1 MASPDTIQH
10 LIFLISLQC
19 TTERESRH
27 VHIWTP
33 LSLSLLCLMVMA
45 VTSVNSPNPFH
56 STPPFC
62 LLDAPEPV
70 NSITNQ
76 RRMVGVSCRPLHWF
90 PMAGDSIL
98 PCKLTRSLINT
109 RLLLFSLPPAPFL
122 KNFQTLYTPWREFLC
137 KKKKNSIHSP
147 KFVTSAEI
155 LHGPLDVCRSWQ
167 LNGDVINICMNP
179 PPPQSTYEYLC
190 NQRDLIPVFSQRTTN
205 YNDYSHSCGP

>member
-1 MASPDTIQH
+1 MRRPHRWPALIQFSTLFSLSASSVPQ
-10 LIFLISLQC
+10 
-19 TTERESRH
+19 RESRH

-76 RRMVGVSCRPLHWF
+76 RRMVGV
-90 PMAGDSIL
+90 
-98 PCKLTRSLINT
+98 
-109 RLLLFSLPPAPFL
+109 
-122 KNFQTLYTPWREFLC
+122 QTLYTPSREFLFT
-137 KKKKNSIHSP
+137 KKKNSIHSP

-179 PPPQSTYEYLC
+179 PTPQSTYEYLC